1 MDRRIAGIAA
11 AAAFPLL
18 AVVATLAFI
27 AAEATGVAVGTHGAL
42 RNIAEAAG
50 VGNSAEV
57 VRMLGEAQDPT
68 RVMPMR
74 ATIISSSVRQASAL
88 EAAVWGRQL
97 GLIKLF
103 DARGMIIGDER
114 RRLACLAEDLRAED
128 IAGYLAGEVPPACVR
143 GQVLDAIQARL
154 PEPETVR

>member
-1 MDRRIAGIAA
+1 MDRRIAGIVA
-11 AAAFPLL
+11 AAAFPVI
-18 AVVATLAFI
+18 AVAATLAFI
-27 AAEATGVAVGTHGAL
+27 AAESAGVAVGTHGAM

-68 RVMPMR
+68 RVMPIR
-74 ATIISSSVRQASAL
+74 AAIISSSVRQASAL
-88 EAAVWGRQL
+88 EAAVWARQL

-103 DARGMIIGDER
+103 DGRGMIVGAER
-114 RRLACLAEDLRAED
+114 GRLACLAEDLRAED
-128 IAGYLAGEVPPACVR
+128 IAAYLAAESPPACVR

-154 PEPETVR
+154 PEPEAVR